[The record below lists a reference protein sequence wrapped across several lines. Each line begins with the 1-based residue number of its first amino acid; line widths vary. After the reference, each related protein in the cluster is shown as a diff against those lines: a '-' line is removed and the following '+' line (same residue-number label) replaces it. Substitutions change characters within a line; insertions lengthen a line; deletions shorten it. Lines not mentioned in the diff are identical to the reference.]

1 TPSRSSGSG
10 EARQSSR
17 ASASAWRALS
27 SVTFHSTC
35 FRIWSASFVV
45 VPGGHEAPAAPQTMR
60 HSTAAARRAR
70 IRLGRDD
77 RARPDAQG
85 EGFMSRRWWGIVV
98 PLLLALP
105 ALAQEAVP
113 SRLDAVQKS
122 GKLRVCTPGDY
133 TPFALQ
139 KSEGVFEGLDV
150 DLVQTAAKALGAEPV
165 FVKSAWP
172 TLMKDFIEK
181 CDVAVGGISVTLDR
195 QKTAFFS
202 QAYMINGKAPITR
215 CENVAKYQTVADID
229 KPTVTVIENPGGS
242 NERYARANFKN
253 AKIVIFNDNTTIFD
267 EILKGNADVM
277 ISESVETIVQQKTRP
292 GLCAVNPDKP
302 LQYGEM
308 AYLLPRGDVA
318 MKDWVDT
325 WLHLSKA
332 GGEYARLL
340 ADWTK

>member
-1 TPSRSSGSG
+1 M
-10 EARQSSR
+10 SSR
-17 ASASAWRALS
+17 W
-27 SVTFHSTC
+27 
-35 FRIWSASFVV
+35 
-45 VPGGHEAPAAPQTMR
+45 
-60 HSTAAARRAR
+60 
-70 IRLGRDD
+70 LG
-77 RARPDAQG
+77 
-85 EGFMSRRWWGIVV
+85 
-98 PLLLALP
+98 LLLSILVALP
-105 ALAQEAVP
+105 APAQEAAP

-139 KSEGVFEGLDV
+139 KSEGMFEGLDV

-202 QAYMINGKAPITR
+202 QAYMVNGKAPITR
-215 CENVAKYQTVADID
+215 CENASKFQTVADID

-242 NERYARANFKN
+242 NERFARANFKS
-253 AKIVIFNDNTTIFD
+253 AKIVIYNDNTTIFD

-277 ISESVETIVQQKTRP
+277 ISESVETLTQQKAHP
-292 GLCAVNPDKP
+292 GLCAVNPDRP

-318 MKDWVDT
+318 MKEWVDT

-332 GGEYARLL
+332 SGEYDRLL
-340 ADWTK
+340 ANWTK